1 MEMELENKRVCVT
14 GAGGFVAPWWIVK
27 LLLSKGYIVRG
38 TMRDPKDEKYAALNK
53 LERASDNLKHF
64 QADLRDY
71 DSLVAI
77 MGCAGVFH
85 AACPVP
91 TSTLANPEA
100 RAGSEA
106 KVRRVVYIS
115 FVAAVGMNPNWPK
128 DRAKDETC
136 WSDKEYCNAT
146 QPVLNFSTMLLLKFL
161 KGIYIQIEQV
171 LCTDKGGSIVW
182 CLLRISCRVTLSL
195 VLGSFVESQYR
206 HWLRSDKLQKLG
218 LDSYGEFYEEAALL
232 D

>member
-146 QPVLNFSTMLLLKFL
+146 QTEAESVAFEYGKQSEPDVVAVNPGYVFGAVMQPVLNFSTMLLLKFL
-161 KGIYIQIEQV
+161 KGIYIQIEQGAEDSV
-171 LCTDKGGSIVW
+171 PNKFWNIVD
-182 CLLRISCRVTLSL
+182 VQD
-195 VLGSFVESQYR
+195 V
-206 HWLRSDKLQKLG
+206 
-218 LDSYGEFYEEAALL
+218 AAGVC
-232 D
+232 